1 MESLLQRGT
10 LLTVI
15 ALVISVLGLLA
26 TSRVPVQMIPDLEV
40 RTIAVETQWSGAT
53 PQDIEKE
60 ILIEQEEYLR
70 TIPGLTRIKSA
81 ARTGEAEIELEFPF
95 GVDITRALLDVNNAL
110 AQVPDY
116 PENVDQPRISA
127 SSFSQNS
134 FMYLRVMAEP
144 GNPLGLD
151 LDMLKDY
158 VEDNVRPRLERVPGV
173 AQVQIRGG
181 ASRQIQIAVDT
192 AALAERGM
200 SLPMLRDAIRA
211 RNRDRS
217 VGDLDEGKQRFLL
230 RSIGRFE
237 SIDDMRQMVIGRRGD
252 ALVRLGDVAT
262 VRLDHF
268 ERRVLDYT
276 DGQGAIGLSVRRL
289 AGSNVVQIKRDM
301 LPVIDDINTQLLAS
315 VGLQLRLLTDDVKY
329 VEASVLNV
337 WKNLAIGAFLATAV
351 MFLFL
356 RSLPATLVGVIGVP
370 VCTIAAFMGLLAFGR
385 TINVISLAGVA
396 FSIGMTLDNSIV
408 VLEAIEKERRAGLG
422 RLEAASAGV
431 RKVWSAVLA
440 STLTTILVFAPILFI
455 EEEAGQLYS
464 DVAVAISSAILV
476 SMLVAITLVPA
487 ATLRLSNLGKAQPG
501 IGDDNLLKRSLLR
514 WVAWLVATPLRRW
527 SYLALSVG
535 LTAAI
540 ILFLTPQAEYLPEGE
555 EPKTFVRM
563 IAPPGYS
570 LSEIEKVAEKL
581 QAELQVYVNDDP
593 ARFAR
598 GEVKVPAMRYMNL
611 QAESSGLRVIAETI
625 DPDQINDLMNALTER
640 FRQEPD
646 MRAFAARGSIISSN
660 DGGTRSVNVDISGAQ
675 LPDLF
680 VAAQAIYARASELM
694 PTAQIG
700 SEPTSLSLTQPMI
713 RVEPD
718 WTRLAELDVSGDD
731 FAFAVSAMADGAYVD
746 EFFVG
751 DDKIDMFVFSD
762 SGNRQSLAE
771 LENLPLHTASG
782 VVPLSAVARFVE
794 TLDTDQ
800 VRRVNGRRTVT
811 VNIVAPREIPLE
823 AAVEL
828 VRTRIIDELQAN
840 GDIPLDVQLD
850 ISGAADQLDA
860 TQNAL
865 KGNFLIALI
874 LSYLLLVAIF
884 THWGFP
890 LFILIT
896 VPLGIAGGIAGL
908 VLMNNFVSQPFD
920 MISML
925 GFLILL
931 GTVVNNPIL
940 IIDQTMHLLR
950 EQKLGIEQAVT
961 QAVESRLRP
970 VMMSMITTIFGLS
983 PLVFIPGAG
992 TELYR
997 GVGAIVLFGLLFSTL
1012 ITLTF
1017 LPVLLTTVLR
1027 RGIVRAG

>member
-181 ASRQIQIAVDT
+181 ASRQVQIAVDT

-337 WKNLAIGAFLATAV
+337 WQNLAIGAFLATAV

-501 IGDDNLLKRSLLR
+501 IGEDNLLKRSLLR

-581 QAELQVYVNDDP
+581 QAELQVFVDDDP

-598 GEVKVPAMRYMNL
+598 GEVAVPAMRYMNL

-625 DPDQINDLMNALTER
+625 DPDQINDLMNALTDR

-660 DGGTRSVNVDISGAQ
+660 DGGTRSVNVDISGAK
-675 LPDLF
+675 LTDLF
-680 VAAQAIYARASELM
+680 AAAQAIYARASELM

-823 AAVEL
+823 SAVEL

-865 KGNFLIALI
+865 KGNFLVALI

-890 LFILIT
+890 LFILTT

>member
-1 MESLLQRGT
+1 M
-10 LLTVI
+10 
-15 ALVISVLGLLA
+15 
-26 TSRVPVQMIPDLEV
+26 
-40 RTIAVETQWSGAT
+40 
-53 PQDIEKE
+53 
-60 ILIEQEEYLR
+60 
-70 TIPGLTRIKSA
+70 
-81 ARTGEAEIELEFPF
+81 
-95 GVDITRALLDVNNAL
+95 
-110 AQVPDY
+110 
-116 PENVDQPRISA
+116 
-127 SSFSQNS
+127 
-134 FMYLRVMAEP
+134 
-144 GNPLGLD
+144 
-151 LDMLKDY
+151 
-158 VEDNVRPRLERVPGV
+158 
-173 AQVQIRGG
+173 
-181 ASRQIQIAVDT
+181 
-192 AALAERGM
+192 
-200 SLPMLRDAIRA
+200 
-211 RNRDRS
+211 
-217 VGDLDEGKQRFLL
+217 
-230 RSIGRFE
+230 
-237 SIDDMRQMVIGRRGD
+237 
-252 ALVRLGDVAT
+252 
-262 VRLDHF
+262 
-268 ERRVLDYT
+268 
-276 DGQGAIGLSVRRL
+276 
-289 AGSNVVQIKRDM
+289 
-301 LPVIDDINTQLLAS
+301 LAS

>member
-217 VGDLDEGKQRFLL
+217 VGDMDEGKQRFLL

-301 LPVIDDINTQLLAS
+301 LPVIEDINTQLLAS

-581 QAELQVYVNDDP
+581 QAELQVFVDDDP

-598 GEVKVPAMRYMNL
+598 GEVAVPAMRYMNL

-865 KGNFLIALI
+865 KGNFLVALI

-890 LFILIT
+890 LFILTT

>member
-252 ALVRLGDVAT
+252 ALVRLSDVAT

-680 VAAQAIYARASELM
+680 VAAQAIYARASELL

-751 DDKIDMFVFSD
+751 DDKIEMFVFSD

-823 AAVEL
+823 SAVEL

-865 KGNFLIALI
+865 KGNFLVALI

-890 LFILIT
+890 LFILTT